1 MSIRLEVKSLTI
13 SELIKSSAEITRIK
27 AERILKENNL
37 LKISYAKGVLTSTV
51 MDGQEYTQKVELES
65 GEVKSYSCSCSKE
78 PLLCHHLLA
87 LLIRREEH
95 KKDEAESTA
104 VKKPKASMK
113 NTKSNLKVIL
123 EAAEK
128 EELIEFIL
136 SLRSYYKDIPVIIRK
151 SFLSSTDEEFLR
163 ENREELMESQHSL
176 KATSSKEAL
185 TRHFNLMLSVHE
197 RARQESK
204 ERNYLRSTLLY
215 LLLYEMVSI
224 PSVGMEHYLFNSH
237 YIKTYQEALLPLAEK
252 KYTARESQMIFDY
265 LRQICE
271 DLSDLSHITTLLHIM
286 KNYITT
292 EKDYDNYYD
301 ILLYVYE
308 KETVLPYDRNN
319 LLYLE
324 YELLMMIGKADE
336 AKELRK
342 ENPYVPEFRFMEAEA
357 LLGRGKLYE
366 ALIIVSDG
374 IERADRNWDEL
385 IRWLYMESGIHKLLQ
400 NQEKYLD
407 VSKRL
412 ITLGEY
418 KAYLDLK
425 RTISPKEWHGIYEK
439 LVEDEEVK
447 KNMKGVYKRIIL
459 QEKDKRRLLGF
470 IEENPELISE
480 HYDFLNPEYNQ
491 EASRLLAAYIE
502 ETAHQ
507 ITGRKNYEHLSQM
520 IEKLYIYG
528 QTSLAND
535 TIMNLVMRNK
545 HKTSL
550 HTVLFQLKD
559 AYSQS
564 GPYMPE

>member
-1 MSIRLEVKSLTI
+1 MDQLTI
-13 SELIKSSAEITRIK
+13 SELISTSAEITRIK
-27 AERILKENNL
+27 ADRILKENHL
-37 LKISYAKGVLTSTV
+37 VKISYSKGILKSSVL
-51 MDGQEYTQKVELES
+51 DGQEYTQTIVLEN
-65 GEVKSYSCSCSKE
+65 GEVKSHDCSCSSDH
-78 PLLCHHLLA
+78 LLCHHLLA
-87 LLIRREEH
+87 LMIRRES
-95 KKDEAESTA
+95 STEKEKERIP
-104 VKKPKASMK
+104 VKKPKASLK
-113 NTKSNLKVIL
+113 NTKNNLKVIL
-123 EAAEK
+123 EAADK
-128 EELIEFIL
+128 DELIEFIL

-151 SFLSSTDEEFLR
+151 SFISSTDEEFLK
-163 ENREELMESQHSL
+163 ENREELMESHNGL
-176 KATSSKEAL
+176 KATSTKE
-185 TRHFNLMLSVHE
+185 TVSRHFNLMLSVHE
-197 RARQESK
+197 SARQEAK

-215 LLLYEMVSI
+215 LLLFEMVSL
-224 PSVGMEHYLFNSH
+224 PSIGMEHYLFNSH

-265 LRQICE
+265 LKRICE
-271 DLSDLSHITTLLHIM
+271 DLTDLSHITTLLRIM

-292 EKDYDNYYD
+292 EKDFDNYYG

-308 KETVLPYDRNN
+308 KDTVLPYDRNN

-336 AKELRK
+336 AKELRR
-342 ENPYVPEFRFMEAEA
+342 ENPYVPEFRFMEAES

-366 ALIIVSDG
+366 ALLIVSDG
-374 IERADRNWDEL
+374 IERSDRNWDEL
-385 IRWLYMESGIHKLLQ
+385 IRWLYMEAGIHKLLQ
-400 NQEKYLD
+400 NQEKFIE
-407 VSKRL
+407 VSRRL

-425 RTISPKEWHGIYEK
+425 RSISPKEWHSIYEK
-439 LVEDEEVK
+439 LVEEEEVK
-447 KNMKGVYKRIIL
+447 KNMKGVYKRIVL

-480 HYDFLNPEYNQ
+480 HYDFLNPEYTL

-507 ITGRKNYEHLSQM
+507 ITGRKNYEHLTQM

-528 QTSLAND
+528 QTNLAND

-564 GPYMPE
+564 GPYIPE

>member
-1 MSIRLEVKSLTI
+1 MKKLTI
-13 SELIKSSAEITRIK
+13 KDLIKNADEITRIK
-27 AERILKENNL
+27 ANRILKENNL
-37 LKISYAKGVLTSTV
+37 VKISYSKGILKSSVV
-51 MDGQEYTQKVELES
+51 DGQEYNQTVELEN
-65 GEVKSYSCSCSKE
+65 GEAKNLSCTCNNDH
-78 PLLCHHLLA
+78 LLCHHLLA
-87 LLIRREEH
+87 LLIKR
-95 KKDEAESTA
+95 DERTDKNEKESLPE
-104 VKKPKASMK
+104 KKPKASMN

-123 EAAEK
+123 DAADK

-163 ENREELMESQHSL
+163 ENREELMESHKAL
-176 KATSSKEAL
+176 KAISSKEVL
-185 TRHFNLMLSVHE
+185 SRHFNLMLSVHE
-197 RARQESK
+197 RARAEAR

-215 LLLYEMVSI
+215 LLLFEMVSI

-237 YIKTYQEALLPLAEK
+237 YIKAYQEALLPLAEK
-252 KYTARESQMIFDY
+252 KYTLRESQLIFDY
-265 LRQICE
+265 LKKICE
-271 DLSDLSHITTLLHIM
+271 DLADLSHITTLLRIM

-292 EKDYDNYYD
+292 EKDFDNYYE

-308 KETVLPYDRNN
+308 KDTVLPYDKNN

-324 YELLMMIGKADE
+324 YELLMMIGKAEE
-336 AKELRK
+336 AKDLRR

-366 ALIIVSDG
+366 ALLIVNDG
-374 IERADRNWDEL
+374 IERSDRNWDEL
-385 IRWLYMESGIHKLLQ
+385 IRWLNMEASIHKLLQ
-400 NQEKYLD
+400 NQDKYIE
-407 VSKRL
+407 VSKKL

-425 RTISPKEWHGIYEK
+425 RTISPKDWHSIYEK
-439 LVEDEEVK
+439 LVDDEEVK

-470 IEENPELISE
+470 IDENPELISE

-491 EASRLLAAYIE
+491 EASKLLAAYIE

-507 ITGRKNYEHLSQM
+507 ITGRKNYEHLTQM

-528 QTSLAND
+528 QTNLAND

-545 HKTSL
+545 NKTSL

-564 GPYMPE
+564 GPYIPE